1 MLTLT
6 ENLDYLA
13 FLLTIMATACI
24 ALYLWLKIKWLPVA
38 GTVLTACATVVMLI
52 TVIMRMQKTGSLP
65 VNSVYEF
72 ILFFCLVMLAFSLF
86 WLLKVKVYGLSA
98 FTLLVTFILLGISF
112 GLSDSATPLMP
123 ALQSNWRVAHVFT
136 AIISYSAFAIAFG
149 LGICYLCTIPAKAPE
164 GGLPQEKIERGEFLE
179 KLMYNSVVV
188 GFVFLTLLIV
198 TGSIW
203 AEDAWGSWWSWD
215 PKETWALIT
224 WIIYA
229 IYLHQRLR
237 MNWQGRR
244 MALLSLAAL
253 VCVLFTFAGVNLL
266 LPGLHSYA

>member
-1 MLTLT
+1 MITLV

-13 FLLTIMATACI
+13 FLLSMMGAASIG
-24 ALYLWLKIKWLPVA
+24 LFLWLKVKWLPHVSL
-38 GTVLTACATVVMLI
+38 GLTAVAAVTMIMTLF
-52 TVIMRMQKTGSLP
+52 MRMQKTGSLP

-72 ILFFCLVMLAFSLF
+72 ILTMCTALLLF
-86 WLLKVKVYGLSA
+86 TVFWMIKIKVHGLSFFILA
-98 FTLLVTFILLGISF
+98 VTAILLGVSF

-123 ALQSNWRVAHVFT
+123 ALQSNWRVSHVLT
-136 AIISYSAFAIAFG
+136 AIVAYSAFAVAFG
-149 LGICYLCTIPAKAPE
+149 LGICYLLTIPAKTPIDQ
-164 GGLPQEKIERGEFLE
+164 LPKEKQERGEFLE

-188 GFVFLTLLIV
+188 GFIFLTLLIV

-229 IYLHQRLR
+229 IYLHLHPKKEWR
-237 MNWQGRR
+237 GRKGCF
-244 MALLSLAAL
+244 LSVIGFA
-253 VCVLFTFAGVNLL
+253 CVLFTLLGVTFLMG
-266 LPGLHSYA
+266 GLHSYA